1 MAIFAA
7 NFRMKK
13 ALIIG
18 VTGQD
23 GAYLSKLLLSKNYQV
38 YGVTRN
44 TITPNLTNLQFL
56 QIEDDVQLIE
66 LPNLDQSRIE
76 QILQRFQIDEIYNLS
91 AQSSVGYSFIDP
103 IGTVNFNII
112 SVLNWLEAIKKVNR
126 NIRFYQ
132 ASSSEMFGNVK
143 PENLPLKESLI
154 FHPASPYGVS
164 KAAAHWLTVN
174 YRESHGLF
182 AACGILFNHESCLRG
197 PNYVVKKIINAAIKL
212 KMGLRKDPIMVGNID
227 IQRDW
232 GYAPLYVD
240 AMWRMLQQETAED
253 FLICSGEVISL
264 RSFIEKIL
272 LQLDLVYDDTIK
284 IDPNLFRPVDLEI
297 IYGNNTKAKENLN
310 WDYNMNSDQL
320 IKQLIIDESEFIE
333 WELNTQ

>member
-1 MAIFAA
+1 
-7 NFRMKK
+7 MKK